1 MLLITFIPA
10 ETKPMLS
17 FSGNNPNILDMK
29 IHELKLQQPFF
40 DDVYYNR
47 KKFEVRK
54 NDRNYKVGDRLKLIE
69 FPSENPRYVLKD
81 IEYILEGGQYGI
93 EKDYVVLGLKEI
105 PNSNPILDI
114 KDIELSAKI
123 LGGGSE
129 KRKSMENYR

>member
-1 MLLITFIPA
+1 
-10 ETKPMLS
+10 
-17 FSGNNPNILDMK
+17 MK

>member
-1 MLLITFIPA
+1 MQT
-10 ETKPMLS
+10 
-17 FSGNNPNILDMK
+17 
-29 IHELKLQQPFF
+29 HELKLIQPFF
-40 DDVYYNR
+40 EDVFRNR

-54 NDRNYKVGDRLKLIE
+54 NDRNFQVGDRLKLIE

-114 KDIELSAKI
+114 KDMELSAKL
-123 LGGGSE
+123 LGNGSE

>member
-1 MLLITFIPA
+1 MTFDTA
-10 ETKPMLS
+10 ETKQMLS
-17 FSGNNPNILDMK
+17 FSGNNPKILDMK

-54 NDRNYKVGDRLKLIE
+54 NDRNYKVGDRLKLVE

-114 KDIELSAKI
+114 KNMELSAKI

>member
-1 MLLITFIPA
+1 
-10 ETKPMLS
+10 
-17 FSGNNPNILDMK
+17 MK

-114 KDIELSAKI
+114 KDIELSTKL

>member
-1 MLLITFIPA
+1 
-10 ETKPMLS
+10 
-17 FSGNNPNILDMK
+17 MK

-114 KDIELSAKI
+114 KDIELS
-123 LGGGSE
+123 
-129 KRKSMENYR
+129 

>member
-1 MLLITFIPA
+1 
-10 ETKPMLS
+10 MLS

>member
-1 MLLITFIPA
+1 
-10 ETKPMLS
+10 
-17 FSGNNPNILDMK
+17 MK

-54 NDRNYKVGDRLKLIE
+54 NDRNYKVGDRLKLVE

-114 KDIELSAKI
+114 KNMELSAKL

>member
-1 MLLITFIPA
+1 
-10 ETKPMLS
+10 
-17 FSGNNPNILDMK
+17 MK

-114 KDIELSAKI
+114 KDIELSAKL

>member
-1 MLLITFIPA
+1 
-10 ETKPMLS
+10 
-17 FSGNNPNILDMK
+17 MK

-54 NDRNYKVGDRLKLIE
+54 NDRNYKVGDRLKLVE

-114 KDIELSAKI
+114 KDIELSAKL

>member
-1 MLLITFIPA
+1 
-10 ETKPMLS
+10 
-17 FSGNNPNILDMK
+17 MK

-114 KDIELSAKI
+114 KDIELSAK
-123 LGGGSE
+123 LLSGGSE

>member
-1 MLLITFIPA
+1 MQ
-10 ETKPMLS
+10 
-17 FSGNNPNILDMK
+17 
-29 IHELKLQQPFF
+29 IHELKLIQPFF
-40 DDVYYNR
+40 EDVFRN
-47 KKFEVRK
+47 KKNFEVRK
-54 NDRNYKVGDRLKLIE
+54 NDRNFQVGDRLKLIE

-114 KDIELSAKI
+114 KNMELSAKL